1 MECCFNINAM
11 ADEINIMLFGQLAQL
26 AGKDRIVLSGI
37 NDTLQ
42 LREEMNEMFPT
53 LKNIEYA
60 IAVGKKIMH
69 ENAMI
74 AEGDT
79 VALLPPFSGG

>member
-1 MECCFNINAM
+1 M

-26 AGKDRIVLSGI
+26 AGKDCIVLSGI

-42 LREEMNEMFPT
+42 LREEINALFPA
-53 LKNIEYA
+53 LGQIDYA
-60 IAVGKKIMH
+60 IAVEKKIMH
-69 ENAMI
+69 ENTVVKD
-74 AEGDT
+74 GNV

>member
-1 MECCFNINAM
+1 M

-42 LREEMNEMFPT
+42 LREEMNEMFPAPER
-53 LKNIEYA
+53 KY
-60 IAVGKKIMH
+60 
-69 ENAMI
+69 
-74 AEGDT
+74 
-79 VALLPPFSGG
+79 F

>member
-1 MECCFNINAM
+1 M

-42 LREEMNEMFPT
+42 LKEEINELFPA
-53 LKNIEYA
+53 LENIEYA

-69 ENAMI
+69 ENALI

>member
-42 LREEMNEMFPT
+42 LREEMNEMFPA
-53 LKNIEYA
+53 LEKIEYA